1 MTRDPLLRCKIDYDS
16 SVKISRDSAEG
27 RNAFTAYGEGW
38 VEVNGQR
45 HSSSLVVSGDRLQP
59 WPVSSLAELKPTDF
73 DAIAGMAPEVVI
85 LGTGRTFHF
94 PEPPVLAS
102 LNAARIGVEV
112 MDTRAACRTYNI
124 LLGEGRNV
132 VAAVIL
138 P

>member
-1 MTRDPLLRCKIDYDS
+1 
-16 SVKISRDSAEG
+16 VKISRDSAEG

-45 HSSSLVVSGDRLQP
+45 HTASLLVAGDRLEDD
-59 WPVSSLAELKPTDF
+59 WPPTSIDELTPGHLE
-73 DAIAGMAPEVVI
+73 AIAKMAPEVVL
-85 LGTGRTFHF
+85 LGTGRVFGF
-94 PEPPVLAS
+94 PEPAVLAP
-102 LNAARIGVEV
+102 LHDARIGVEV

-132 VAAVIL
+132 LAALIL

>member
-1 MTRDPLLRCKIDYDS
+1 MLQCKNNYDS
-16 SVKISRDSAEG
+16 IVKISRDSAEG

-38 VEVNGQR
+38 VEVNGER
-45 HSSSLVVSGDRLQP
+45 HASSLMVSGDRLEA
-59 WPVSSLAELKPTDF
+59 WPVSRLADLKPADF
-73 DAIAGMAPEVVI
+73 DGIAAMAPEVVI
-85 LGTGRTFHF
+85 LGTGRTFDF
-94 PEPPVLAS
+94 PDPPVLAP

-132 VAAVIL
+132 VAALIV